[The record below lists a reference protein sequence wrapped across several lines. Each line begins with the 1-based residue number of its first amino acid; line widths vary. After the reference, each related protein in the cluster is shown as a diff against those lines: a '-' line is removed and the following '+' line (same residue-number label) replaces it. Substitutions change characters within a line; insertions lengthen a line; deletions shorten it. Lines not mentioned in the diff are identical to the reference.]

1 MDISELNSKIFS
13 FERETINIHQKKMNK
28 DLLTDC

>member
-13 FERETINIHQKKMNK
+13 FDEDLNLQKKKKSELQINE
-28 DLLTDC
+28 

>member
-13 FERETINIHQKKMNK
+13 FDEDLNLQKKTKSELQVNE
-28 DLLTDC
+28 